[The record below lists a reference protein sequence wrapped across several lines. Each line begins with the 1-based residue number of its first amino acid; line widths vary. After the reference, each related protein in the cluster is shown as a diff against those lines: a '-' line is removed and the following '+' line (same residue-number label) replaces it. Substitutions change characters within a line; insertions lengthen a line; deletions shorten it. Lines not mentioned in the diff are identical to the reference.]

1 MTLVTLNQ
9 HPDPGLPENHVCSI
23 FKGIMSQRVGLKT
36 NFECCIFCGTEK
48 LHGVDIE
55 LNAQFF
61 PVVSDISSIV
71 IFMCTQLSKN
81 SHGVLVDSVTS
92 DFSVESWHVEPFH
105 LYFLIMDI

>member
-48 LHGVDIE
+48 LHGVHIE